1 MRLDAKDTRSDLQL
15 LKLSRSGDPDAF
27 GQLARK
33 HYRSCVNVATS
44 ILRNRTEAED
54 EVQKALSKAF
64 EHLDQYLGDAE
75 FFTWLVRIVVNECRM
90 LIRAKKRVR
99 ILYLSDGNASED
111 RRSELLSSAADPEY
125 QAVKCEMIEV
135 LNAEIRHIPPL
146 FREVILLRD
155 VNELP
160 MSDVAYRLG
169 ITVSAAKSR
178 LLRARNELR
187 RRVTSR
193 LGPARHMMPVPDPI
207 NRSSKT
213 SPTWGSAA

>member
-75 FFTWLVRIVVNECRM
+75 FFTWLFRIVVNECRM
-90 LIRAKKRVR
+90 LIRAKKRAR
-99 ILYLSDGNASED
+99 ILYLSDGNGSED
-111 RRSELLSSAADPEY
+111 RHSELVSSAADPEY
-125 QAVKCEMIEV
+125 QVVKREMIAV
-135 LNAEIRHIPPL
+135 LNTEIQRIPPL

-160 MSDVAYRLG
+160 MCEVAYRLG

-178 LLRARNELR
+178 LLRARKELR
-187 RRVTSR
+187 SRVTSR
-193 LGPARHMMPVPDPI
+193 VGPARHIIPVPDQI
-207 NRSSKT
+207 KCSGKT
-213 SPTWGSAA
+213 GQHWGSAA